1 MDGNGFISSVENN
14 LVTLAP
20 ITKFI
25 ITKQLN
31 DLQVNKDSITPEKA
45 MIFINKMTNALIMC
59 LGQDGSQLARKMM
72 MKQLRVHAPGYFD
85 NQGQATPGT
94 NVNV

>member
-45 MIFINKMTNALIMC
+45 
-59 LGQDGSQLARKMM
+59 RKMM